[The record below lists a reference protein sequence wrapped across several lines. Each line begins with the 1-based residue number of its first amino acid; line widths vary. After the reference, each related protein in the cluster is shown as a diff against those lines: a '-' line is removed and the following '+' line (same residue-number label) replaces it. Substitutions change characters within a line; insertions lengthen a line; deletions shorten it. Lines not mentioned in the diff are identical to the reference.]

1 MSEIRV
7 EGCGCVA
14 NAMVY
19 GLYESIRRAKFPM
32 ATDTD
37 MLNFDMT
44 KGIKALAQSGRGE
57 GHDQWLTGVI
67 VQFDLTFTNKA
78 WVEAER
84 YHFLDFVSS
93 QSTMHR
99 ITKFDLDNAFNEH
112 TDKRIIEIVKE
123 KAREYNELCDA
134 FNGGLVPQSVE
145 FLADLEERRKEKYLE
160 VLYSNPAGFRLT
172 AGMTTNY
179 RQLKTIYCQ
188 RKNHRLPE
196 WREFCKWIETLP
208 MSELITGKDKERF
221 NTQSRIN
228 NPYRMKQLIDFKG
241 LEVDGYIYPTDIDG
255 LIEYKDS
262 EYILF
267 EVKYGSAE
275 VPLGQKLAIQRMVD
289 DFTKVGKQAVA
300 FVCEHTV
307 RDANKPVVAA
317 WCKVREIYYGKEKQW
332 RAPDNEI
339 TVREAVDSFQ
349 RYSKLVMQSKQREE
363 MKEE

>member
-1 MSEIRV
+1 
-7 EGCGCVA
+7 
-14 NAMVY
+14 
-19 GLYESIRRAKFPM
+19 
-32 ATDTD
+32 
-37 MLNFDMT
+37 MT
-44 KGIKALAQSGRGE
+44 
-57 GHDQWLTGVI
+57 
-67 VQFDLTFTNKA
+67 
-78 WVEAER
+78 
-84 YHFLDFVSS
+84 
-93 QSTMHR
+93 
-99 ITKFDLDNAFNEH
+99 
-112 TDKRIIEIVKE
+112 
-123 KAREYNELCDA
+123 
-134 FNGGLVPQSVE
+134 
-145 FLADLEERRKEKYLE
+145 
-160 VLYSNPAGFRLT
+160 
-172 AGMTTNY
+172 
-179 RQLKTIYCQ
+179 
-188 RKNHRLPE
+188 
-196 WREFCKWIETLP
+196 
-208 MSELITGKDKERF
+208 
-221 NTQSRIN
+221 SRIN

-241 LEVDGYIYPTDIDG
+241 LGVDGYIYPTDIDG

-317 WCKVREIYYGKEKQW
+317 WCKARELYYGKEKRW